1 MYAPSA
7 SAVSDPVGMCNS
19 VTLHPIYALRPRWG
33 QWAIKRDCVHLG
45 MSGWSE
51 FELHIVQPQIGEI
64 CHVVLHAIVGTQSGQ
79 CWPTQKERHVDC
91 HDWNLDCKPLPIDP
105 QPTHRCLLRRVKTR
119 ATELEDFVLVD
130 DKVRN
135 VVLLQ
140 GVDVVLDPT
149 APGQSAT
156 AGAVSD
162 HVQGLPLRVEDNM
175 CSVRSRH
182 VLLLMARAS
191 RISMPVTLLTT
202 GRATWSSLGLLESL
216 LSWVCPHRSPRLES
230 ITILRL
236 GILEGH
242 ESFMRLVVALLNLRL
257 AEVIDWAVLWFV
269 PLCLWFFGTVFWY
282 FPSLMIR
289 SFPHLR
295 TSCLHLTR
303 SQRKREKERRP
314 QPPFGP
320 SVDSAIRDSQQPTSP
335 IGFLFLK
342 LPPPPCAVLLFC
354 LCFLGM
360 FCWYFPSFMTR
371 SFPNFGTSCF
381 HLARSQ
387 DLSTTLQKISE
398 TQCMFSG
405 KMCLNKNKLMF
416 ISINFETWIYKFL
429 MFFIFLKLV
438 NHSCQQT
445 IWTKQIYE
453 KTW

>member
-1 MYAPSA
+1 MIALVWRIIAHDGWHLHLEWVPSGMNI
-7 SAVSDPVGMCNS
+7 SDQV
-19 VTLHPIYALRPRWG
+19 
-33 QWAIKRDCVHLG
+33 
-45 MSGWSE
+45 
-51 FELHIVQPQIGEI
+51 
-64 CHVVLHAIVGTQSGQ
+64 
-79 CWPTQKERHVDC
+79 
-91 HDWNLDCKPLPIDP
+91 
-105 QPTHRCLLRRVKTR
+105 
-119 ATELEDFVLVD
+119 
-130 DKVRN
+130 
-135 VVLLQ
+135 
-140 GVDVVLDPT
+140 
-149 APGQSAT
+149 
-156 AGAVSD
+156 
-162 HVQGLPLRVEDNM
+162 
-175 CSVRSRH
+175 SRH
-182 VLLLMARAS
+182 Q
-191 RISMPVTLLTT
+191 
-202 GRATWSSLGLLESL
+202 
-216 LSWVCPHRSPRLES
+216 
-230 ITILRL
+230 
-236 GILEGH
+236 
-242 ESFMRLVVALLNLRL
+242 FN
-257 AEVIDWAVLWFV
+257 WAVLWFV

-303 SQRKREKERRP
+303 SQREREKERRP

-398 TQCMFSG
+398 TPCMFSG
-405 KMCLNKNKLMF
+405 KMCLNKKKLMF